1 MFQTFSNKKRDFGNV
16 HAMVGAV
23 GGMGTGIPG
32 PANATLATAVGAVGG
47 MGTGIPGPAKATL
60 VAAVGAVGGMGTG
73 IPGPAKATLAAAVGA
88 VGGMGTGMPGPEARA
103 TLVESVRTAVRMP
116 NWNLKLCDVMGCV
129 TPLGATLY
137 KKTNP
142 KG

>member
-1 MFQTFSNKKRDFGNV
+1 V
-16 HAMVGAV
+16 VGAV
-23 GGMGTGIPG
+23 GGIGAGIPG
-32 PANATLATAVGAVGG
+32 PAKATVVGAVGGIGAGIPGPAKATAVGAVGG
-47 MGTGIPGPAKATL
+47 IGAGIPGPEAKA
-60 VAAVGAVGGMGTG
+60 A
-73 IPGPAKATLAAAVGA
+73 
-88 VGGMGTGMPGPEARA
+88 
-103 TLVESVRTAVRMP
+103 LVESVRRAVSMP